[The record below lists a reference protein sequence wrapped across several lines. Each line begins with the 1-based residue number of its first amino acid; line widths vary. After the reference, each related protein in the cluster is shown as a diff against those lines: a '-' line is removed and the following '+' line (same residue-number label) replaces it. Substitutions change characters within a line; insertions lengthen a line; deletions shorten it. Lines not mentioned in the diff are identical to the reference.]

1 MMECQIEFGPHDH
14 KDEADEARCQEMVD
28 TMKNGYD
35 CGPEM
40 MY

>member
-1 MMECQIEFGPHDH
+1 MMECQIEFGPHEHTDA
-14 KDEADEARCQEMVD
+14 ADEAKCEEMVYI
-28 TMKNGYD
+28 MKNGYD